1 MILQLTILWACRQQP
16 TEAPKPPPRD
26 PRQHVLPEKVVS
38 KTLFLPYYGNT
49 PVYHPVPVS
58 GAKGLVMV
66 LTDTPSTL
74 VEQLSSEAVVLE
86 LSTRMLRRRG
96 EVARD
101 RCWYPADDLEMLSQS
116 TEKILGFAT
125 YQRPILVADGSAAAI
140 AYLAVAQAPSE
151 TFAGLA
157 ATDFRLK
164 LDFVSPFCGHGNWE
178 AAPDLRG
185 TISLQPRTELAP
197 RTDGGPR
204 VRLGAASGVDL
215 TNFLASMP
223 AAAAL
228 QPSELVPTV
237 RAWLNPTA
245 ETFPDGDVGPASL
258 ANLKLPLRVTWPEN
272 PRAILV
278 MLSDAGGWSE
288 EEKAIATALKEKQVA
303 TVGWDSLSYFWQNR
317 SPGALVG
324 DIALLMR
331 AMPSEIPVWAGGLN
345 FGAEVLATSITRL
358 DTDSSTRLTG
368 MVLVSPGRTATL
380 QLSPSTP
387 GSPVAGSWPVE
398 TWRLAETRPVLCIHP
413 AGDEGN
419 ACVRLK
425 VPPPAP
431 PPAKKGKKKE
441 EEVLPPPPPDPT
453 PPPLLKVAALEGGR
467 NFGGNWESISNEI
480 LAMILPSTPEE
491 PPKEEV
497 AKP

>member
-1 MILQLTILWACRQQP
+1 MILQLSILWACRLRP
-16 TEAPKPPPRD
+16 AEAPKPPPRD
-26 PRQHVLPEKVVS
+26 PKQHVLPEKVVA

-58 GAKGLVMV
+58 DAKGLVMV
-66 LTDTPSTL
+66 LTDTPTDL
-74 VEQLSSEAVVLE
+74 VEKLSSEAVVLE

-101 RCWYPADDLEMLSQS
+101 RCWYPANDLEMLAQS
-116 TEKILGFAT
+116 AQKILGFAS
-125 YQRPILVADGSAAAI
+125 YQRPILVADGSAASI

-157 ATDFRLK
+157 ATDFRTK
-164 LDFVSPFCGHGNWE
+164 LDFVSPFCGHGSWE
-178 AAPDLRG
+178 AAPDARG
-185 TISLQPRTELAP
+185 TINLQPRVELAP
-197 RTDGGPR
+197 RMDGGPR

-215 TNFLASMP
+215 TSFLAAMP

-228 QPSELVPTV
+228 PPGELVNTV
-237 RAWLNPTA
+237 RGWLNPTA
-245 ETFPDGDVGPASL
+245 ETFPDGDAGPRAL
-258 ANLKLPLRVTWPEN
+258 ADLKLPLRVTWPES
-272 PRAILV
+272 PRAVLV

-288 EEKAIATALKEKQVA
+288 EEKAIATALKEEHVA

-331 AMPSEIPVWAGGLN
+331 AMPPEIPVWAGGLS

-358 DTDSSTRLTG
+358 DTDSSVRLSG
-368 MVLVSPGRTATL
+368 LVLISPGRTATL
-380 QLSPSTP
+380 QLSPATP
-387 GSPVAGSWPVE
+387 GSPVANSWTVE

-413 AGDEGN
+413 VGDEGN
-419 ACVRLK
+419 ACVRPKAEAPPPPLPK
-425 VPPPAP
+425 KGKRKPEEPPPPAP
-431 PPAKKGKKKE
+431 PDPVPPA
-441 EEVLPPPPPDPT
+441 
-453 PPPLLKVAALEGGR
+453 LLKVTALDGGR
-467 NFGGNWESISNEI
+467 NFGGNWDSISNEI
-480 LAMILPSTPEE
+480 LAMILPSAPEE
-491 PPKEEV
+491 APTEVV

>member
-1 MILQLTILWACRQQP
+1 MILQLTILWACRQRP
-16 TEAPKPPPRD
+16 IEAPKPPPRD
-26 PRQHVLPEKVVS
+26 LRQHVLPEKVVS

-58 GAKGLVMV
+58 KAKGLVMV
-66 LTDTPSTL
+66 LTDTPTDL

-101 RCWYPADDLEMLSQS
+101 RCWYPADDLEMLAQS
-116 TEKILGFAT
+116 TEKILGFAS

-178 AAPDLRG
+178 AAPDSQG
-185 TISLQPRTELAP
+185 TISLLPRAELAP
-197 RTDGGPR
+197 RIDGGPR
-204 VRLGAASGVDL
+204 LRLGAASGVDL
-215 TNFLASMP
+215 TSFLAAMP

-228 QPSELVPTV
+228 PSTELVNTV
-237 RAWLNPTA
+237 RGWLNPTT
-245 ETFPDGDVGPASL
+245 ETFPDGVAGPGAL
-258 ANLKLPLRVTWPEN
+258 ADLKLPLRVTWPEN

-288 EEKAIATALKEKQVA
+288 EEKAIAAALKEEHVA

-331 AMPSEIPVWAGGLN
+331 AMPPEIPTASAHVRAAAADSSVSAVRSMTQSGSFSHMRRCKKLRVT
-345 FGAEVLATSITRL
+345 VLA
-358 DTDSSTRLTG
+358 
-368 MVLVSPGRTATL
+368 
-380 QLSPSTP
+380 
-387 GSPVAGSWPVE
+387 
-398 TWRLAETRPVLCIHP
+398 
-413 AGDEGN
+413 
-419 ACVRLK
+419 
-425 VPPPAP
+425 
-431 PPAKKGKKKE
+431 
-441 EEVLPPPPPDPT
+441 
-453 PPPLLKVAALEGGR
+453 
-467 NFGGNWESISNEI
+467 
-480 LAMILPSTPEE
+480 
-491 PPKEEV
+491 
-497 AKP
+497 